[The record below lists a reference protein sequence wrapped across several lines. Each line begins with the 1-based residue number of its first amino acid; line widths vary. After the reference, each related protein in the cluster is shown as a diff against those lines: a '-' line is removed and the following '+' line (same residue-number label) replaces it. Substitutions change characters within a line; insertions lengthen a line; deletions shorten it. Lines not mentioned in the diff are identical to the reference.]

1 MRPCE
6 HTWLYGGRLFKSS
19 IEWTRSELTSAT
31 CDRLIAPAYDYI
43 PAFQTALLRLR
54 LAVAGAN
61 LVTQDAHAS
70 FQTAAAQ
77 LLTQANAAG
86 GPGMPTA
93 GVHRCGSHG
102 WRC

>member
-1 MRPCE
+1 VRPCKR
-6 HTWLYGGRLFKSS
+6 TWLYGGRLFKSS
-19 IEWTRSELTSAT
+19 TQWTSSGLASAT
-31 CDRLIAPAYDYI
+31 YDRLIAPAYDYV

-61 LVTQDAHAS
+61 LVSQDAHAS
-70 FQTAAAQ
+70 FQSAAAQ

-93 GVHRCGSHG
+93 GGTPK
-102 WRC
+102 WLA